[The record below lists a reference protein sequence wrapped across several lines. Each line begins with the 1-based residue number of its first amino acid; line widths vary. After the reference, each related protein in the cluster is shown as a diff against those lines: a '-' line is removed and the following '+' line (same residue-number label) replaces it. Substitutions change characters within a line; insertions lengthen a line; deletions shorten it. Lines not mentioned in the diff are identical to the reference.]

1 MSKVNVKGISKE
13 FAKILSEYKEEVEEG
28 ISIAG
33 DKVAKNT
40 VSNLKKN
47 SPKRKKSGGEYAKG
61 WRITAIKGKRII
73 HNKTKYQ
80 LTHLLEN
87 GHAKVNGGRVQGK
100 PHIKP
105 AEEQAIKEY
114 VSEVEKVIKRWP

>member
-1 MSKVNVKGISKE
+1 MSKVNINGISKE
-13 FAKILSEYKEEVEEG
+13 FAKILSDYKAEVEEG

-33 DKVAKNT
+33 DKVAKKT
-40 VSNLKKN
+40 VSNLRKN
-47 SPKRKKSGGEYAKG
+47 SPKRKKNGGVYAKG
-61 WRITAIKGKRII
+61 WRVSTIKGKRII

-87 GHAKVNGGRVQGK
+87 GHAKVNGGKVDGI

-105 AEEQAIKEY
+105 AEEEAIKEY
-114 VSEVEKVIKRWP
+114 VSEVKKVIKR

>member
-114 VSEVEKVIKRWP
+114 VSEVEKVIKR

>member
-1 MSKVNVKGISKE
+1 MSKVNINGISKE
-13 FAKILSEYKEEVEEG
+13 FAKILSDYKEEVEEG

-33 DKVAKNT
+33 DKVAKKT
-40 VSNLKKN
+40 VSNLRKN
-47 SPKRKKSGGEYAKG
+47 SPKRKKNGGAYAKG
-61 WRITAIKGKRII
+61 WRVSTIKGKRII

-87 GHAKVNGGRVQGK
+87 GHAKVNGGKVDGI

-105 AEEQAIKEY
+105 AEEEAIKEY
-114 VSEVEKVIKRWP
+114 VSEVKKVIKR

>member
-33 DKVAKNT
+33 DKVAKKT

>member
-33 DKVAKNT
+33 DKVAKKT

-114 VSEVEKVIKRWP
+114 VSEVEKVIKR

>member
-1 MSKVNVKGISKE
+1 MSKVNINGISKE
-13 FAKILSEYKEEVEEG
+13 FAKILSDYKEEVEEG

-33 DKVAKNT
+33 DKVAKKT
-40 VSNLKKN
+40 VSNLRKN
-47 SPKRKKSGGEYAKG
+47 SPKRKKNGGAYAKG
-61 WRITAIKGKRII
+61 WRVSTIKGKRII

-87 GHAKVNGGRVQGK
+87 GHAKVNGGKVDGI

-105 AEEQAIKEY
+105 AEEEAIKEY
-114 VSEVEKVIKRWP
+114 VSDRDEHN

>member
-33 DKVAKNT
+33 DNVAKNA
-40 VSNLKKN
+40 VKNLKKN
-47 SPKRKKSGGEYAKG
+47 SPKRKNSGGAYAKG
-61 WRITAIKGKRII
+61 WRITTIKGKRII

-87 GHAKVNGGRVQGK
+87 GHAKVNGGRVPGK

-105 AEEQAIKEY
+105 VEEQAIKEY
-114 VSEVEKVIKRWP
+114 ISEVEKVIKR

>member
-33 DKVAKNT
+33 DKVAKKT

-47 SPKRKKSGGEYAKG
+47 SPKRKKNGGEYAKG

-87 GHAKVNGGRVQGK
+87 GHAKVNGGRVPGK

-114 VSEVEKVIKRWP
+114 VSEVEKVIKR

>member
-13 FAKILSEYKEEVEEG
+13 FAKILSEYKEEVEEV

-33 DKVAKNT
+33 DKVAKKT

-61 WRITAIKGKRII
+61 WRITTIKGKRII

-87 GHAKVNGGRVQGK
+87 GHAKVNGGRVPGK

-114 VSEVEKVIKRWP
+114 VSEVEKVIKR

>member
-1 MSKVNVKGISKE
+1 MSKVNINGISKE
-13 FAKILSEYKEEVEEG
+13 FVKILSDYKEEVEEG

-33 DKVAKNT
+33 DKVAKKT
-40 VSNLKKN
+40 VSNLRKN
-47 SPKRKKSGGEYAKG
+47 SPKRKKNGGAYAKG
-61 WRITAIKGKRII
+61 WRVSTVKGKRII

-87 GHAKVNGGRVQGK
+87 GHAKVNGGKVDGI

-105 AEEQAIKEY
+105 AEEEAIKEY
-114 VSEVEKVIKRWP
+114 VSEVKKVIKR

>member
-1 MSKVNVKGISKE
+1 MSKVNINGISKE
-13 FAKILSEYKEEVEEG
+13 FAKILSDYKEEVEEG

-33 DKVAKNT
+33 DKVAKKT
-40 VSNLKKN
+40 VSNLRKN
-47 SPKRKKSGGEYAKG
+47 SPKRKKNGGAYAKG
-61 WRITAIKGKRII
+61 WRVSTIKGKRII

-87 GHAKVNGGRVQGK
+87 GHAKVNGGKVDGI

-105 AEEQAIKEY
+105 AEEEAIKEY
-114 VSEVEKVIKRWP
+114 VSEVKKAIKR

>member
-47 SPKRKKSGGEYAKG
+47 SPKRKKNGGEYAKG
-61 WRITAIKGKRII
+61 WRITTIKGKRII

-114 VSEVEKVIKRWP
+114 VSEVEKVIKR